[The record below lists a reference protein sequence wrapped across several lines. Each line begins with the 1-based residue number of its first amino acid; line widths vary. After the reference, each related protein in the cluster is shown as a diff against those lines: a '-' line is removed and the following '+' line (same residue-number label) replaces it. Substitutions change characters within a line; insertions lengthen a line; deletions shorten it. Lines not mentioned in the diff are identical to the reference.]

1 MALQLGSL
9 CSQPIFDSPIHDAH
23 NSIPDVHILLR
34 TRGIFSGTAMT
45 RPDGQPK
52 LPEAV
57 SGRPLAYPMPKS
69 REKGSGKRGWGLNLF
84 PYPNSLSTPPVSGS
98 APRTTK
104 FAEAAMTRAGEACA
118 AIMAKTGKLKP
129 LELAKLN
136 KESGTS
142 QPIAAHRNPSRHIAT
157 HRGPSQPIAAHR
169 HEPTA
174 AHRNPPRHTATPPG
188 AVIKSHTPHQ
198 FIKVTQ
204 HINSTSE
211 LRRYKYNLYLTP
223 QSPPRLGRKFRQF
236 PRRSRT
242 GTTVFPC
249 A

>member
-1 MALQLGSL
+1 MSTRTHRHLGHRGWCREVGVLPAGAQGSRAAPHART
-9 CSQPIFDSPIHDAH
+9 SAH
-23 NSIPDVHILLR
+23 LAHPLSAVQHPMFTSNPESCGSR
-34 TRGIFSGTAMT
+34 THGDT
-45 RPDGQPK
+45 RPLINRVESTRRPK
-52 LPEAV
+52 
-57 SGRPLAYPMPKS
+57 G
-69 REKGSGKRGWGLNLF
+69 
-84 PYPNSLSTPPVSGS
+84 
-98 APRTTK
+98 
-104 FAEAAMTRAGEACA
+104 
-118 AIMAKTGKLKP
+118 P